1 MRKTLKALL
10 AAALLSALT
19 ASTALAAAPASPAC
33 LGASVSAAATTLGRD
48 LGQLVALTARESTQ
62 GVGDEV
68 QLILAGEFPDD
79 AFPNSCND

>member
-1 MRKTLKALL
+1 MRRILRGLL

-19 ASTALAAAPASPAC
+19 ASTALAATPTSPPC
-33 LGASVSAAATTLGRD
+33 LGNSVSAFASANGVD
-48 LGQLVALTARESTQ
+48 FGQTVALTARESTQ

-68 QLILAGEFPDD
+68 QLLQAGEFPDE